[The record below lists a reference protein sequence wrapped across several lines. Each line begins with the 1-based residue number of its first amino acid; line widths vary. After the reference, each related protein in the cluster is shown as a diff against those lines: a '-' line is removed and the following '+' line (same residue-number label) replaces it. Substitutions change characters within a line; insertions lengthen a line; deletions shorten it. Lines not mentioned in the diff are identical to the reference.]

1 MILDIINSIYEKL
14 EDDSSKMIFE
24 KRLEYSISKKQSLI
38 DDMVCHEM
46 KRYGEL
52 DILNRCLKWLL
63 FSFGSS
69 NSKLMFRKYQFLVR
83 DLPGLKLLIY

>member
-38 DDMVCHEM
+38 E
-46 KRYGEL
+46 
-52 DILNRCLKWLL
+52 
-63 FSFGSS
+63 
-69 NSKLMFRKYQFLVR
+69 NSYTF
-83 DLPGLKLLIY
+83 